1 MSGSAFD
8 KPPYFD
14 WRIDRWKVGFIVLL
28 FLALLIATFLDPQ
41 RDAGAGWTA
50 SGPLEPEAAVVPAS
64 PTQPSPAAEATSPH
78 STEAAEAFAPDDFSL
93 PLTLASF
100 GPNSVTSPGG
110 LTTMSGTARPGNQV
124 EVRSQHILQAAGD
137 GTAGG
142 ASAVERRLG
151 VAIADSR
158 GLWTLAVAD
167 ELEPGQHVL
176 SLFETDDR
184 GAIVDA
190 SSPIVIT
197 VLAPGEEGPPSLATP
212 AVRFP
217 TPAARL
223 PSGRVSFVGSGL
235 AGSRVRLFLDGRN
248 VGESAVN
255 AQEEWSITPDQ
266 DIAPGL
272 YVARVAA
279 LDHRGEIIAES
290 PPVAFAVLEAVENA
304 DPGSGRLTP
313 SIPLAVTGAT
323 LRSGRRALAL
333 SGQATPHSAVSAWHE
348 DAALR
353 AVNAGIDGAWQMSLL
368 SAVPVRE
375 TSFSVRTDL
384 GEAVFPRFVEL
395 DGSPASF
402 PPVLLSP
409 RQGDVLEDGQPVF
422 LGLAQP
428 DSEISL
434 RLNSSIV
441 AMMVA
446 DPRGQWAYQP
456 PEPLPSGEI
465 AIAAYAGNALAQAVT
480 ASPTVYVTIVYR
492 S

>member
-41 RDAGAGWTA
+41 RDAGVDWTA
-50 SGPLEPEAAVVPAS
+50 GGPLEPAAAVPAVSSAQPLPETGAASANPTAAVVP
-64 PTQPSPAAEATSPH
+64 EAL
-78 STEAAEAFAPDDFSL
+78 SL
-93 PLTLASF
+93 PLTLASL
-100 GPNSVTSPGG
+100 GPNSVTSSGG
-110 LTTMSGTARPGNQV
+110 LVTMSGTAQPGNQV
-124 EVRSQHILQAAGD
+124 EIRSQYILQPAGD
-137 GTAGG
+137 GTTTG
-142 ASAVERRLG
+142 ASVVEKRLG
-151 VAIADSR
+151 MAAADSR
-158 GLWTLAVAD
+158 GLWALAIAD
-167 ELEPGQHVL
+167 QLEPGQHVL
-176 SLFETDDR
+176 SLFELDKR

-212 AVRFP
+212 AFRFP

-223 PSGRVSFVGSGL
+223 PSGRVSFIGSGL

-248 VGESAVN
+248 VGEGAVN

-266 DIAPGL
+266 AMAPGI

-290 PPVAFAVLEAVENA
+290 PPVAFAVLEAVENSG
-304 DPGSGRLTP
+304 PGSGSLAP
-313 SIPLAVTGAT
+313 SVPLAVTGAT
-323 LRSGRRALAL
+323 LRDGRRALAL
-333 SGQATPHSAVSAWHE
+333 SGHATPHSAISAWHE
-348 DAALR
+348 DAALH
-353 AVNAGIDGAWQMSLL
+353 AVNAGIDGAWQMSLV

-375 TSFSVRTDL
+375 TAFSVRTDL
-384 GEAVFPRFVEL
+384 GEAIFPRFVNL
-395 DGSPASF
+395 DASPASF
-402 PPVLLSP
+402 TPVLLSP

-434 RLNSSIV
+434 QLNSAIV

-480 ASPTVYVTIVYR
+480 EFTAIYVTIAPR